1 MFRLYSKGCEYALRA
16 LTGIPLDRVEDK
28 ISAIDLCAAAGIPE
42 PFTRKALQ
50 VLSQTGFLKAVPGP
64 GGGYRL
70 TRHPKEITLLEIV
83 LAVDGKDTFDG
94 CLMGLAQ
101 CNDRKPCP
109 VHETWKGVK
118 GQLLKKLERKTLY
131 ELMKVQQLG

>member
-16 LTGIPLDRVEDK
+16 LTAIPPERAADK
-28 ISAIDLCAAAGIPE
+28 ISAIELCASAGIPE

-50 VLSQTGFLKAVPGP
+50 VLSHAGFLKAVPGP

-83 LAVDGKDTFDG
+83 LAVDGEDTFDG
-94 CLMGLAQ
+94 CLMGLPQ

-109 VHETWKGVK
+109 VHETWKEVK
-118 GQLLKKLERKTLY
+118 GQLLKKLTRKTLY
-131 ELMKVQQLG
+131 ELMKVQQQG